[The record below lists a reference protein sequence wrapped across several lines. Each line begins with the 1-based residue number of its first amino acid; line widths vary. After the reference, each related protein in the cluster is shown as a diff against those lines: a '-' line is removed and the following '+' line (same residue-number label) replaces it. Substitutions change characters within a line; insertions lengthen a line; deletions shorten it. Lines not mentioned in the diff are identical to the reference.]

1 MKYIHKRRCPHVYSQ
16 WCARVAGTAEEDFRE
31 VKGPEKHALLI
42 ALIVEQG
49 ALCAY
54 TMKRIDPESAHVE
67 HIKPQSLCRAERA
80 GSDLDYSNLVACFP
94 RRGMKTPYR
103 YGAERK
109 GDWWE
114 NGGLYFVSPLHPACE
129 KRFRFD
135 MEGKIAAVGNHAA
148 AATSIRVLAL
158 DHPSL
163 TEDRGRVIEEFLY
176 GESGHDPL
184 SQARATRAMASI
196 REPYAN
202 GRFYEFCI
210 AILHA
215 LQDHLKGLRRSAR
228 RRRGARRRT

>member
-1 MKYIHKRRCPHVYSQ
+1 MKYIRKLGCPHVYSQ
-16 WCARVAGTAEEDFRE
+16 WCARVARTGQEDFRE
-31 VKGPEKHALLI
+31 VRGPEKHALLI
-42 ALIVEQG
+42 ALVAEQG

-80 GSDLDYSNLVACFP
+80 GSDLDYRNLVACFP
-94 RRGMKTPYR
+94 RGGVEARYR
-103 YGAERK
+103 YGAQRK

-114 NGGLYFVSPLHPACE
+114 NGGLCFVSPLHPACE
-129 KRFRFD
+129 NRFRFN

-148 AATSIRVLAL
+148 ATTTIRALAL
-158 DHPSL
+158 DHPGL
-163 TEDRGRVIEEFLY
+163 TEDRRRVIQEFVY
-176 GESGHDPL
+176 GPSGQDPL
-184 SQARATRAMASI
+184 SEAQANQAVASI
-196 REPYAN
+196 CEPYSN